1 MVMELDTQINILL
14 YSLITGLITG
24 VLFDMY
30 RIIRGFENPNR
41 YLTFIEDILFWI
53 LVGLLDFIFLL
64 YNGYA
69 YVVLYVYV
77 LIFVGI
83 FLYIKLFSKYFIK
96 FQNKLLNFSF
106 KLIRILFNIIIYPF
120 ELFYYNII
128 KKNRNNS
135 WIYIKRQ
142 LKYRYNIF

>member
-1 MVMELDTQINILL
+1 MIMELDTQLNVLFF
-14 YSLITGLITG
+14 SLTTGLITG
-24 VLFDMY
+24 ILFDIY

-69 YVVLYVYV
+69 YALLYVYL
-77 LIFVGI
+77 LIFLGI
-83 FLYIKLFSKYFIK
+83 FLYIKLFSNYFIK
-96 FQNKLLNFSF
+96 FENKLLNFIL
-106 KLIRILFNIIIYPF
+106 KLIRILFNIIIYPL

-135 WIYIKRQ
+135 
-142 LKYRYNIF
+142 